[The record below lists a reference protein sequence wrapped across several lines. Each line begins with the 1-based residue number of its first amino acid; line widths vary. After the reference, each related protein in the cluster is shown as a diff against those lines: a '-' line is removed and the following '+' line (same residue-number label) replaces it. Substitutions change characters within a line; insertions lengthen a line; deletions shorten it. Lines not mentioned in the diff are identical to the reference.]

1 MGNNLARALENSTS
15 VNAFALFLAVCCS
28 LTRSAAVPIG
38 RRRARI
44 TFQTDHNPIRMH
56 QKSIRCVVLVRLLLL
71 LHRRRREFLFLFL
84 FCTSRTADLLAF
96 RILFFILHNLFS
108 TISQKA
114 VGLPFNENKKETRP
128 GGAFKA
134 TDDATLVLRLL
145 QPGLYENDDRRLNN
159 QQTPNERES

>member
-56 QKSIRCVVLVRLLLL
+56 QNPFAALSSFVCCCCLAFLLLLL
-71 LHRRRREFLFLFL
+71 LHRRRREFLFLFYFTLLL
-84 FCTSRTADLLAF
+84 FYFALA
-96 RILFFILHNLFS
+96 RHEPP
-108 TISQKA
+108 TY
-114 VGLPFNENKKETRP
+114 LPFGFFYFTQFIFDYKSESSWP
-128 GGAFKA
+128 A
-134 TDDATLVLRLL
+134 V
-145 QPGLYENDDRRLNN
+145 
-159 QQTPNERES
+159 QQE